1 MVTLEN
7 RNGKQELTSCL
18 PTSLPKMLFKHLT
31 EMILFWKEIVDIATR
46 TSLPHLNGHFNKIQ
60 FPTGDRRAF

>member
-18 PTSLPKMLFKHLT
+18 PTSLPKMPFKHLT
-31 EMILFWKEIVDIATR
+31 EMIPFWKEIVDMATR
-46 TSLPHLNGHFNKIQ
+46 ISLLHFDGHFNLIQ
-60 FPTGDRRAF
+60 FLTGDRRAF